1 MNDTTDKIINPL
13 TVSQQLEFNFCP
25 RCGHAL
31 QDAFVFARQRRVCPA
46 CGLVVFHDHKV
57 AAAVVV
63 ANEAGEV
70 LLIKRAGNPRRGYWG
85 LPAGFVDF
93 DESPAEAAVREC
105 REETSL
111 EVGTVK
117 LLTVTSG
124 RAHQRGAD
132 IIIVYQ
138 GLDVSGTLAS
148 ADDAADARFFPLDTL
163 PPLAFSSIRQILTL
177 WHDHCPA

>member
-1 MNDTTDKIINPL
+1 MTSTTDGVIDPS
-13 TVSQQLEFNFCP
+13 TVSQQLELNFCP

-63 ANEAGEV
+63 ANAAGEM

-105 REETSL
+105 REETGL
-111 EVGTVK
+111 ELGTVK
-117 LLTVTSG
+117 LLTVVHG
-124 RAHQRGAD
+124 REHQRGAN
-132 IIIVYQ
+132 IIIVYE
-138 GLDVSGTLAS
+138 GLDVNGTLS
-148 ADDAADARFFPLDTL
+148 PADDALDARFFPLEAL
-163 PPLAFSSIRQILTL
+163 PPLAFSSIRRILTS
-177 WHDHCPA
+177 WREHHPA